1 MAGFFNTDNKLWSSV
16 NSAVD
21 ALILGLLWLISCIPV
36 ITIGAASCAYYYT
49 THKVI
54 RNQRSG
60 IWAEYWYS
68 FKSNFKQATKTWLIF
83 LPMFLLLALDIS
95 ICSQYL
101 QAGEKIGT
109 AVYLFYGLLALT
121 LIWFSFVFAYMAR
134 FENTMKATL
143 KNAAI
148 IAFANPASAL
158 LVLAIMAAA
167 LIAGW
172 VFLPLL
178 WLIPPIAMTLL
189 NIVMEK
195 VFRKYM
201 TPEELEAEQENDRM
215 RK

>member
-60 IWAEYWYS
+60 IWAEYWSS